1 MNRKSIH
8 SDNLE
13 LRYCVSF
20 LSIPCSIIVE
30 YMNFARHRD
39 NNA

>member
-8 SDNLE
+8 SNNLE

-20 LSIPCSIIVE
+20 LTKPCSIIVE
-30 YMNFARHRD
+30 NMDFARHRD
-39 NNA
+39 NDA